1 MSHYNALVLIG
12 KDITDIKAEVTRII
26 QPYFSDREP
35 TDVPRVWD
43 WWRIGGWW
51 DGLLMLDRKTWEES
65 QCAICAGN
73 GRDAIHHHYT
83 VAHEQLDRNVC
94 EVAQLP
100 EDTHVYSLWCEDAF
114 LSTGYHLGSCA
125 ECFAYFNDDDVGYEV
140 WQEHKK
146 THGWDKPDQIWIPE
160 MRQFLVEYGQGK
172 LAVCIDYHN

>member
-1 MSHYNALVLIG
+1 MSTLLRRGSVRTLRTGRTPCQRGSCQATRKDRRMSHYNALVLIG

-125 ECFAYFNDDDVGYEV
+125 ECFAYFNDDDVGYERS
-140 WQEHKK
+140 E
-146 THGWDKPDQIWIPE
+146 
-160 MRQFLVEYGQGK
+160 
-172 LAVCIDYHN
+172 